1 MGTSQAKVKTAKTTS
16 LAKDGYFARGK
27 PLHCAI
33 CPVQDSSI
41 PFGTAVN
48 LRLWALAFT
57 VLDWTERQKAECWAA
72 LQAGCLPAL
81 SPAQAEA
88 LARLEAD
95 LPRRQQ
101 ALDRGAR
108 LLLPGDEG
116 VDALLAPLPYP
127 VALWVRGTLPPAGP
141 RIAIVGSRQASAQG
155 KARARAWA
163 KALTEAGVAV
173 LSGLARGIDGAAHEG
188 ALEANANAPGIA
200 ATWGVLGSG
209 LDHPYPPEHRP
220 LMDRMV
226 AAGGGVLTPFPPE
239 ALPMKWHFP
248 RRNWLLAA
256 WVDAVLVMEAAQRS
270 GSLVTA
276 KLALDLGKELFV
288 VPGSEGTDALLEE
301 GAAHRC
307 EEVGDLLAWT
317 E

>member
-1 MGTSQAKVKTAKTTS
+1 V
-16 LAKDGYFARGK
+16 D
-27 PLHCAI
+27 
-33 CPVQDSSI
+33 
-41 PFGTAVN
+41 

-72 LQAGCLPAL
+72 LQADAQPNL

-95 LPRRQQ
+95 LPHRHQEAQ
-101 ALDRGAR
+101 ALGAR
-108 LLLPGDEG
+108 LLLPGDPG
-116 VDALLAPLPYP
+116 VDELLASLPYP

-141 RIAIVGSRQASAQG
+141 RVAIVGSRQASARG
-155 KARARAWA
+155 KARTRAWA
-163 KALTEAGVAV
+163 KVLTEAGVAV
-173 LSGLARGIDGAAHEG
+173 ISGLARGIDGAAHAG
-188 ALEANANAPGIA
+188 ALEAGP
-200 ATWGVLGSG
+200 TWGVMGSG
-209 LDHPYPPEHRP
+209 LQHPYPPEHQP

-239 ALPMKWHFP
+239 ALPLKWHFP

-256 WVDAVLVMEAAQRS
+256 WTDGVLVMEAAQKS

-288 VPGSEGTDALLEE
+288 IPGSEGTDALLAE
-301 GAAHRC
+301 GAAHQC
-307 EEVGDLLAWT
+307 EGVGDLLEWPG
-317 E
+317 